1 VRLRRSTDLPAFID
15 RVSPF
20 LMQREA
26 EHCLQLGILTTLLRG
41 EMSNARAPF
50 LTLVWDDTSGRVALV
65 ALATPPFN
73 LILSHPAPL
82 PDAALDEA
90 LLLVAAAAHDAAPG
104 LPGVFGSAEVAPR
117 YVAQWQALT
126 GQTAHVALSER
137 IYRLERVLAPLG
149 VAGQMRRIVEDDRPV
164 LRKWLNAFSVEAL
177 GEPDDPWVETQI
189 DRRLRFESSGMYLWQ
204 VGATPVS
211 LAGYGG
217 PTPHGARV
225 GPVYTPPEARGHG
238 YASAL
243 TAALSQ
249 TLLDAGCQFVFLF
262 TDLANPT
269 SNHIYQ
275 SIGYQPVSDV
285 IEYRFDS
292 QG

>member
-1 VRLRRSTDLPAFID
+1 MRLRRYTDLPAYID

-50 LTLVWDDTSGRVALV
+50 LTLVWGDTSGRVALV

-90 LLLVAAAAHDAAPG
+90 LLLVAAAAHDAAPD
-104 LPGVFGSAEVAPR
+104 LPGVLGPDAVASR
-117 YVAQWQALT
+117 YVSRWEALT
-126 GQTAHVALSER
+126 DQTAHAALSER
-137 IYRLERVLAPLG
+137 IYRLERVTAPQG
-149 VAGQMRRIVEDDRPV
+149 IAGEMRRIEEGDRPI
-164 LRKWLNAFSVEAL
+164 LREWLRAFSMEAL
-177 GEPDDPWVETQI
+177 GEPDDPSVETQI

-204 VGATPVS
+204 VGASPVS

-217 PTPHGARV
+217 PTPHGARI
-225 GPVYTPPEARGHG
+225 GPVYTPPDARSHG

-249 TLLDAGCQFVFLF
+249 TLLDAGRQFVFLF